1 MQAELKALKSRRKE
15 AEKGI
20 SDLEY
25 RIMEITQSGPHTK
38 KQKMTGIKDLQD
50 NIKQANLHI
59 TGIPKKEKKTK
70 RGLKIYLKKLWLRTF
85 QI

>member
-38 KQKMTGIKDLQD
+38 K
-50 NIKQANLHI
+50 
-59 TGIPKKEKKTK
+59 TK
-70 RGLKIYLKKLWLRTF
+70 NDRNKRFIG
-85 QI
+85 